1 MPDAVEAVGQAVDQK
16 APNKLVWSERHHP
29 WCVAVS
35 IIAPAEGHTRLIGA
49 DQAAVGDGDAVRVA
63 AEIGENMLGRAEWRL
78 GEDDPVLATKLTDRC
93 SKSVGI
99 IERAELAR
107 EAQPAAE
114 MGRLE
119 PFEEQPPEKAGEH
132 TDGQEKARPTGK
144 PTFAIHKRASRNEAV
159 DVRMMGER
167 LSPCV
172 ENGEKAD
179 LAAEVPRIRG
189 NGLERRRHR
198 IEQDRIDDS
207 LVVEGN
213 LRGFRRHCEHD
224 MEVRHGQ

>member
-1 MPDAVEAVGQAVDQK
+1 
-16 APNKLVWSERHHP
+16 
-29 WCVAVS
+29 
-35 IIAPAEGHTRLIGA
+35 
-49 DQAAVGDGDAVRVA
+49 
-63 AEIGENMLGRAEWRL
+63 
-78 GEDDPVLATKLTDRC
+78 
-93 SKSVGI
+93 
-99 IERAELAR
+99 
-107 EAQPAAE
+107 
-114 MGRLE
+114 
-119 PFEEQPPEKAGEH
+119 
-132 TDGQEKARPTGK
+132 
-144 PTFAIHKRASRNEAV
+144 
-159 DVRMMGER
+159 MMGER